1 MNWGWLCL
9 VTKNKQMEN
18 LVIEK
23 QIAFYSMEY
32 SDAMSIEKLK
42 INITPTDV
50 ANIKKAM
57 ELVKE
62 NSFITSINVDLN
74 GHVEYLDD
82 ENVEVENWRVDV
94 ERFVV
99 YSNSVYYYAQNKWHS
114 GDQIES
120 EEIDCEELGI
130 DVTA

>member
-1 MNWGWLCL
+1 
-9 VTKNKQMEN
+9 MEN

-23 QIAFYSMEY
+23 EIAFHSMED
-32 SDAMSIEKLK
+32 SDAMGIEKLK
-42 INITPTDV
+42 INVTPTDV

-62 NSFITSINVDLN
+62 NDFITSINVDLN

-82 ENVEVENWRVDV
+82 ENDEFENWRVDV

-99 YSNSVYYYAQNKWHS
+99 YSDSVYYYAQNKWHS

-120 EEIDCEELGI
+120 DAITCEELGI
-130 DVTA
+130 VVTA

>member
-1 MNWGWLCL
+1 
-9 VTKNKQMEN
+9 MEN

-23 QIAFYSMEY
+23 GIAFFSQEY
-32 SDAMSIEKLK
+32 SEAMQIETLK
-42 INITPTDV
+42 INVTPTDV
-50 ANIKKAM
+50 DNIKKAM
-57 ELVKE
+57 ELVKQ

-82 ENVEVENWRVDV
+82 DNNEVEDWRVDV

-99 YSNSVYYYAQNKWHS
+99 YSDSVYYYAQNKWHS

-120 EEIDCEELGI
+120 EAIDCDELGI
-130 DVTA
+130 TVKQ

>member
-1 MNWGWLCL
+1 
-9 VTKNKQMEN
+9 MEN

-23 QIAFYSMEY
+23 QVAFYSKDY
-32 SDAMSIEKLK
+32 SDAMVIETLK
-42 INITPTDV
+42 IHVTPTDV

-57 ELVKE
+57 EFVKE
-62 NSFITSINVDLN
+62 NSFITSINIDLN

-82 ENVEVENWRVDV
+82 DGDEVEDWVVDV

-99 YSNSVYYYAQNKWHS
+99 YSDSVYYYAQNKWHS

-120 EEIDCEELGI
+120 EGIECDELGI
-130 DVTA
+130 VMD

>member
-1 MNWGWLCL
+1 
-9 VTKNKQMEN
+9 MEN
-18 LVIEK
+18 LVLEK
-23 QIAFYSMEY
+23 GIAFFSTEY
-32 SDAMSIEKLK
+32 SDAMGIETLK
-42 INITPTDV
+42 IHVTPTDV

-62 NSFITSINVDLN
+62 NDFISSINVDLN

-82 ENVEVENWRVDV
+82 ENDEFEGWKIDV

-99 YSNSVYYYAQNKWHS
+99 YSDSIYYYAQNKWHS

-120 EEIDCEELGI
+120 NAITCEELGI
-130 DVTA
+130 A